1 MNRLYERTTKR
12 RAASQLD
19 AALRTEVTAHA
30 EAHQLGDV
38 LGAAVNLHETWSVR
52 LRKPGLLSR
61 LTGPADPDTEHRT
74 VVVVTPRYVLVA
86 VEGKKRGVHVH
97 SARLDGISLSE
108 SSELQRLARGNSTS
122 AGRLSRLLPDDFGM
136 SVTAL
141 WSGAPEAASF
151 YIGVSDDSAGHALLD
166 ELHAAVTRAKS
177 S

>member
-12 RAASQLD
+12 RTASQLD
-19 AALRTEVTAHA
+19 ATLRTEVTAHA

-74 VVVVTPRYVLVA
+74 VG
-86 VEGKKRGVHVH
+86 EGKKRGVHVH